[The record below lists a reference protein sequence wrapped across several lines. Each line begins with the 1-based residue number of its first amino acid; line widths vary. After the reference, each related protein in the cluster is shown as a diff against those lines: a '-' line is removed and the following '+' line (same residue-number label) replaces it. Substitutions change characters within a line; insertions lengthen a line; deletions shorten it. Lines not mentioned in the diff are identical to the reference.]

1 MQDQTRNLH
10 KVQLPTLS
18 HFKVMQAKGKRCK
31 TVSNG
36 KKRSRKA
43 KINQRQLDKLQRKL
57 LKIRNVRIRAQ
68 RSTFTT
74 LSSPLK
80 SKMFKMSQWP

>member
-1 MQDQTRNLH
+1 VQDQTRNLH

-57 LKIRNVRIRAQ
+57 
-68 RSTFTT
+68 
-74 LSSPLK
+74 
-80 SKMFKMSQWP
+80 